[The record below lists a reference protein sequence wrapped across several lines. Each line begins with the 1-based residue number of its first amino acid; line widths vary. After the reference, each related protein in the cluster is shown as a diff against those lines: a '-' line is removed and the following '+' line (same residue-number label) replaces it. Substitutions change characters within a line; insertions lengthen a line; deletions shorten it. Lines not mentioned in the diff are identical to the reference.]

1 MVGVAGAQSVLVT
14 GFRELWEP
22 LLPQEAARPWQPRA
36 PASTGVVVGF
46 LPHPLLALWADWQPK
61 RRQQTPKRQ
70 KNPEA
75 TATRGS

>member
-1 MVGVAGAQSVLVT
+1 MVGVPGGQCVLVT
-14 GFRELWEP
+14 GFRELWDP
-22 LLPQEAARPWQPRA
+22 RRRPGAARPWQPRA